1 MPLQEHPIRQRAE
14 RLAATLPPLLMAAE
28 EGHSEVVALLLK
40 FGASLEATDD
50 SGSGPGNG
58 VGSCSQVKGREKI

>member
-1 MPLQEHPIRQRAE
+1 MFLGRATRSIE
-14 RLAATLPPLLMAAE
+14 SCRLCPATRGLTPLLMAAE

-50 SGSGPGNG
+50 SGSGP
-58 VGSCSQVKGREKI
+58 S